1 MIKRA
6 ILIVA
11 LIIASISC
19 NGSLLKFSAHDILPR
34 KGFVLVKKAVDIH
47 ACKGKECFQE
57 TYTGIGSGF
66 VVKTT
71 YKGSYVMT
79 AAHVCLASS
88 KFLNDPQYKVKTK
101 LKVKTLSGRQFDARI
116 IDYNSKIDAC
126 MMFVQDLVSDVETV
140 KVAEEG
146 PKEGDKVF
154 NIASPYGIH
163 DYNIVPLFEGRF
175 AGRDQYDDMYVFPAA
190 PGSSGS
196 MILNEKGELI
206 GLLHSVYVRMQVV
219 ILSVRYDNLKQFI
232 NRNLIESAQEKYP
245 RKSST
250 MHSKL

>member
-1 MIKRA
+1 MV
-6 ILIVA
+6 LIMV
-11 LIIASISC
+11 LVVSSVSC

-34 KGFVLVKKAVDIH
+34 KGYVFVKKAVDIH
-47 ACKGKECFQE
+47 ACDAKKCFQDR
-57 TYTGIGSGF
+57 YVGVGSGF

-79 AAHVCLASS
+79 AAHVCLAAA
-88 KFLNDPQYKVKTK
+88 KYRNDPKYKIKTK
-101 LKVKTLSGRQFDARI
+101 LKVETLSGRYFNARI
-116 IDYNSKIDAC
+116 VDYNSKIDAC
-126 MMFVQDLVSDVETV
+126 MMFVQDLVTDVETV
-140 KVAEEG
+140 AVADTS

-163 DYNIVPLFEGRF
+163 EYNIVPLFEGRF
-175 AGRDQYDDMYVFPAA
+175 AGRSQYDDMYVFPAA

-219 ILSVRYDNLKQFI
+219 VLSVRYDDLRQFI
-232 NRNLIESAQEKYP
+232 ERNLIENAQEKYSRRP
-245 RKSST
+245 
-250 MHSKL
+250 HVASKL